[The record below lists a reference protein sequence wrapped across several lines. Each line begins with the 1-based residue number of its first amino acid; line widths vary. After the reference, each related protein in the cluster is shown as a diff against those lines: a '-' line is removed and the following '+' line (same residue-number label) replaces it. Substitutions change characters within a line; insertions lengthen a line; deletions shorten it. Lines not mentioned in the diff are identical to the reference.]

1 MDNPIPGADAA
12 GIVTVLSISPFEEDH
27 LTLERTLR
35 PSEATLYP
43 DRRVRITRR
52 SEPSSALAVLR
63 GARIPIVAR
72 HAEFRFLEE

>member
-12 GIVTVLSISPFEEDH
+12 GIVTVLSVSPFEEDH

-43 DRRVRITRR
+43 DRRVRITRC
-52 SEPSSALAVLR
+52 SEPSSAPAVLR
-63 GARIPIVAR
+63 GARIPIVVH